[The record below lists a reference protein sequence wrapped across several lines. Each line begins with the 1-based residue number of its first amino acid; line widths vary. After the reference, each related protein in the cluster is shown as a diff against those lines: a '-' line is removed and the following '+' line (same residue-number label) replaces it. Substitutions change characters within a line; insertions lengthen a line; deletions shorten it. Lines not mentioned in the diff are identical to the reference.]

1 MNWELNKVSLCQK
14 IISKYCE
21 MVKLCRVNHS
31 GPVFLR
37 QCIWKLFDRF
47 NKCTSKKAYQ
57 VSKKRRVLNRH
68 MRLTYC
74 IVSRCPVVRRARGVV
89 KFQNV
94 TQVLTQLSA
103 VLQVYNRH
111 SSEITKRRAG
121 STSWLPVWLSSKVLI
136 TINVVIMYQGPDFRK
151 ILGRS

>member
-94 TQVLTQLSA
+94 TQVLTQLST

-111 SSEITKRRAG
+111 SSEITKHRAG
-121 STSWLPVWLSSKVLI
+121 STSWLPAWLSSKVLI
-136 TINVVIMYQGPDFRK
+136 TINVVIMYQTRLVPGWV
-151 ILGRS
+151 S

>member
-1 MNWELNKVSLCQK
+1 ML
-14 IISKYCE
+14 IIA
-21 MVKLCRVNHS
+21 VRF
-31 GPVFLR
+31 FLR

-94 TQVLTQLSA
+94 TQVLAQLST

-111 SSEITKRRAG
+111 SSEITKHRAG
-121 STSWLPVWLSSKVLI
+121 STS
-136 TINVVIMYQGPDFRK
+136 
-151 ILGRS
+151 